1 MSTPIMVLGKG
12 MRRSPISTLNTAVL
26 TDVTRKNT
34 KRVILFTNAR
44 NEKNMKEWAA
54 HHLLIGFDLIYIFD
68 HKSDIPLHRE
78 FINFDRRVIVE
89 RCNWENPV
97 KLPLM
102 KRAAKIS
109 ESMRA
114 DWFLYLDADE
124 FLMLNAFYGVK
135 QMLNV
140 YSYADSLAIN
150 WLLFGTN
157 NHVKEPTGLI
167 MENYTKSCSNID
179 RHVKTFVRPS
189 QVLSVHNPH
198 FYVIVNHHRMFSLDG
213 RQVNVNLPA
222 FHLWNIEFD
231 KCPAYIAHYINQ
243 SEETYINRK
252 ILLPRDDFIA
262 FRSQNKNIHREYNEV
277 DNHSLSTKYVEQ
289 VKLFLSKK
297 N

>member
-167 MENYTKSCSNID
+167 MENYTRSDEKLNK
-179 RHVKTFVRPS
+179 HVKSFVRPS
-189 QVLSVHNPH
+189 QVVNVTNPH
-198 FYVIVNHHRMFSLDG
+198 F
-213 RQVNVNLPA
+213 
-222 FHLWNIEFD
+222 FHIKNPYRNITITNKIMPVGSFNECDIGFNYAH
-231 KCPAYIAHYINQ
+231 AYIAHYINQ
-243 SEETYINRK
+243 SEETYIKRK
-252 ILLPRDDFIA
+252 VLMPTDDSNSLRPRDL
-262 FRSQNKNIHREYNEV
+262 NIHA
-277 DNHSLSTKYVEQ
+277 NHNTVKNPMPKMKYAPG
-289 VKLFLSKK
+289 VKTFLQHFT
-297 N
+297 